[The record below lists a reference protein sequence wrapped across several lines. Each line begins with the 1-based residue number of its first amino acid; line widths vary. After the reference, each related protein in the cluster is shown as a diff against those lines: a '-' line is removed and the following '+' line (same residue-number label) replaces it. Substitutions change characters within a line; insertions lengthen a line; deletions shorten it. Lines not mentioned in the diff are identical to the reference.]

1 MISFFENKD
10 ITKDN
15 EHSSYTKIAAL
26 LIHAAKI
33 DEEYTAEEREIIENA
48 SRQREAEVVIKRLTE
63 LREEHRRNGNP
74 DRPLTAAE
82 FDRVGIRRNPHE
94 MSQLHSALSD
104 IETNTPQPQNRTP
117 SPNPSTTRH
126 RNLPPQPLSPD
137 PENCRD

>member
-1 MISFFENKD
+1 MENDRNSQKRKFD
-10 ITKDN
+10 DMEVETGSDKPEEVSLTK
-15 EHSSYTKIAAL
+15 
-26 LIHAAKI
+26 
-33 DEEYTAEEREIIENA
+33 
-48 SRQREAEVVIKRLTE
+48 RQREAEVVIKRLTE
-63 LREEHRRNGNP
+63 LREEHKRNGNP

-82 FDRVGIRRNPHE
+82 FDRVGIRRNPHD

-126 RNLPPQPLSPD
+126 RNSPPQPLSPD